1 MRNTFLFVCLIHDII
16 TNSRLISRSFIF
28 PWKLLIKR
36 IQLKHLPWQKPSSS
50 ASPLNVTLTGQWRRA
65 QIRSQDS
72 KRRANVNEE
81 RHSGRATE
89 ILVVVSDGLATL
101 TCTRT
106 RDQGGG
112 IRVYF

>member
-1 MRNTFLFVCLIHDII
+1 MAETLKF
-16 TNSRLISRSFIF
+16 RLTA
-28 PWKLLIKR
+28 KR
-36 IQLKHLPWQKPSSS
+36 YTHRTVAK
-50 ASPLNVTLTGQWRRA
+50 A